1 MLINVKVAIL
11 RSQLLLFIIVFQ
23 PNTCLFVSC
32 FGSVPLLWVLLS
44 VATAFEG
51 GPLSLSLN
59 AKTLLVRM
67 SRVMPAAMASRFSCI
82 FVECMAKTI
91 LCSQYF
97 FYELYV
103 SFAIMQSFLCCVFIF

>member
-51 GPLSLSLN
+51 RATVAFSECKDAVSENVEGN
-59 AKTLLVRM
+59 ACGDGIPFQLYFCGMYGKDYPV
-67 SRVMPAAMASRFSCI
+67 FSI
-82 FVECMAKTI
+82 F
-91 LCSQYF
+91 
-97 FYELYV
+97 
-103 SFAIMQSFLCCVFIF
+103 FL